1 MTLLAGVFV
10 ASLLGSVH
18 CGAMCSAFAC
28 LANGTARRGP
38 WYHGG
43 RLLAYVTLGLAA
55 GVLGAGLDRAGTIAN
70 VQRTAALVTSV
81 ALVLWGLW
89 QVRAALHA
97 RAFAGATRWGGTLAR
112 LLSRTNAWDTRA
124 RAATI
129 GLVTG
134 LLPCGWLWAFV
145 ATAMGTGSP
154 LRAAAVMVVFWS
166 GTVPMLVAVAAGARR
181 FGPVT
186 RVRWP
191 LASASLVVALGLGE
205 LASHLLMPTM
215 RMDDALHGSMSDHT
229 MSHPATGAR

>member
-1 MTLLAGVFV
+1 MTLLAGVLL

-28 LANGTARRGP
+28 LANGASRRGP
-38 WYHGG
+38 YYHGG
-43 RLLAYVTLGLAA
+43 RLVAYMVLGAVA
-55 GVLGAGLDRAGTIAN
+55 GTLGAGLDAAGVIAN

-89 QVRAALHA
+89 QLRRLGTT
-97 RAFAGATRWGGTLAR
+97 RTFASATAWGGTLAR
-112 LLSRTNAWDTRA
+112 LMARTQAWDARTRA
-124 RAATI
+124 LAI

-154 LRAAAVMVVFWS
+154 LRAALVMAVFWT

-181 FGPVT
+181 LGPAA

-191 LASASLVVALGLGE
+191 LASAALVVVLGLGQ
-205 LASHLLMPTM
+205 LVAHLTMPQMGPMAPGT
-215 RMDDALHGSMSDHT
+215 AAHHAHGAHS
-229 MSHPATGAR
+229 